1 MCNKLSFFICQIVV
15 LQMFNTNSMRREKTV
30 LWLKCGFE
38 KNLLN
43 LSLCLEKVYCGTHHC
58 TVPPFHFLFKKDT
71 PLISHAEKKSH

>member
-1 MCNKLSFFICQIVV
+1 MCNKLSFFICQVVV

-43 LSLCLEKVYCGTHHC
+43 LSRCLEKGLLWDTSLHC
-58 TVPPFHFLFKKDT
+58 ASISFPF
-71 PLISHAEKKSH
+71 